1 MNMELNATEAKR
13 EFGDLLLKAQKEP
26 VNIVRNGKRVAAVI
40 SNDEFEQYEAYKL
53 MRLKQEIDAGL
64 ADVEKGQLHDGAD
77 VMAALI
83 KRVSES

>member
-1 MNMELNATEAKR
+1 MELNATEAKR

-53 MRLKQEIDAGL
+53 MKLKQEIDAGL